1 MLTFNPETGAEQD
14 CVVFDIGGTSFRA
27 ASYLAAERRICNA
40 VRIPTPNRWVSTNPS
55 MTNIW
60 RELCSMMQQA
70 AREALNGGEPD
81 VVAVAFPGPID
92 RDGNL
97 LAAPTVWGRT
107 DTGSFPLRERLSALW
122 PRAAVFALND
132 MTAAGYRYVTPE
144 LQDFCLVTVSSGIGN
159 KVFLGGAPVTGPGG
173 RGGEIGHLLVDR
185 ASDAVE
191 CDCGFRGHL
200 GAVASGR
207 GILATA
213 LDLAQ
218 QDPDEFS
225 RSRLGKDGGK
235 PSFDTFALAAAC
247 RAGDSWAWRAVDRGV
262 ACLGH
267 ALAAIHTAIGIERFV
282 IIGGFAFALGDEYR
296 RRLVSAT
303 RANCWNLGQEWDE
316 MVTFGIDDDDA
327 GLLGAGHYATTVLSA
342 GSSVRPRVPTL
353 LSV

>member
-1 MLTFNPETGAEQD
+1 MRTFNPEASGERN

-40 VRIPTPNRWVSTNPS
+40 IRIPTPNRWVSTNATV
-55 MTNIW
+55 TNIW
-60 RELCSMMQQA
+60 RELCSMMETA
-70 AREALNGGEPD
+70 AREVLNGSEPD

-92 RDGNL
+92 REGNL
-97 LAAPTVWGRT
+97 LAAPTVWGAMDAR
-107 DTGSFPLRERLSALW
+107 SFPLRQRLSALW
-122 PRAAVFALND
+122 PRAVVFALND
-132 MTAAGYRYVTPE
+132 MTAAGYRYVTPQ

-185 ASDAVE
+185 SRDAP
-191 CDCGFRGHL
+191 CDCGLRGHL

-213 LDLAQ
+213 LDFAQ
-218 QDPDEFS
+218 QHPDQFS
-225 RSRLGKDGGK
+225 RSELSTDGGK

-247 RAGDSWAWRAVDRGV
+247 RAGDSWAWSAVDGGV

-267 ALAAIHTAIGIERFV
+267 ALAAIHTAIGIERFI

-303 RANCWNLGQEWDE
+303 RANCWDLGQEWNE

-327 GLLGAGHYATTVLSA
+327 GLLGAGQYATTVLSGVSRA
-342 GSSVRPRVPTL
+342 RPGVPTFF
-353 LSV
+353 SV